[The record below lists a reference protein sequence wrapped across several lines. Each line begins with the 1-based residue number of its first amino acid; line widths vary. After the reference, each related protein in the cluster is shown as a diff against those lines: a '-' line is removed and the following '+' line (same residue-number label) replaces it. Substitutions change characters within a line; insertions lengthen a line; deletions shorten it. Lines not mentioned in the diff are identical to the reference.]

1 MTQEL
6 NKELEELLDAELTEE
21 ELKQIDEVEEVG
33 GVAKM
38 KSPTAKA
45 KALKSGGGDK
55 SELSDESEDLGPA
68 VTSPEDKD
76 SGIGKSADKAKKA
89 KPTNPAK
96 SEPKVSQG
104 NSAQATPGEK
114 LKLAA
119 GDDIDH
125 DGEVLGEW
133 SAKYQ
138 IFFKSDSGKGNVE
151 GTLKGKAKDAK
162 AAEKEANKMLE
173 KEADNVEKD
182 KKLIKKHGTIEVDD
196 AYLGDLKM
204 SYDPEG
210 EVLEEA
216 RMTKAKMLEDLTK
229 ALEGLSSMKST
240 DLKGVYERVNAA
252 IKTDAEI
259 EEGKKDKELEELEA
273 AKKEIEEKIKN
284 ISVKEDVEALIQGE
298 DDLSEEFKDKAATI
312 FEAAVKTKVRD
323 EIEKIETEYAE
334 KLTEAVAEHATET
347 SEKVDAYLNYVVEEW
362 MKNNEVAIEQ
372 KLKTD
377 ITENFITALKGLFE
391 EHNITVPDEKYDI
404 LDAAAKQ
411 ADEMEAKLNEQIES
425 NVALS
430 QKVAKMEKD
439 EILVDVASD
448 LADTEVEKFVGL
460 AESVEFEDSDD
471 FKKKLQTIKESY
483 FPRHAFSKDDEAEAA
498 PVYNEQ
504 GDLSGSMAAYMTA
517 ISKTEKFGR
526 ALDKPTVQ
534 R

>member
-1 MTQEL
+1 MTQDL
-6 NKELEELLDAELTEE
+6 NTELEELLDAELTEE
-21 ELKQIDEVEEVG
+21 ERKQIDEEG
-33 GVAKM
+33 AQDLGDDPSKAADKAK
-38 KSPTAKA
+38 PA
-45 KALKSGGGDK
+45 KALKAGGGEK
-55 SELSDESEDLGPA
+55 SELKDDSEDLGPA

-76 SGIGKSADKAKKA
+76 SGMGKAADKAKKA

-114 LKLAA
+114 MKLAA
-119 GDDIDH
+119 GDEVDH
-125 DGEVLGEW
+125 DGE
-133 SAKYQ
+133 Q
-138 IFFKSDSGKGNVE
+138 
-151 GTLKGKAKDAK
+151 
-162 AAEKEANKMLE
+162 
-173 KEADNVEKD
+173 
-182 KKLIKKHGTIEVDD
+182 
-196 AYLGDLKM
+196 
-204 SYDPEG
+204 
-210 EVLEEA
+210 LEEA

-229 ALEGLSSMKST
+229 ALEGLSSMKAT

-298 DDLSEEFKDKAATI
+298 DDLSDEFKDKAATI

-334 KLTEAVAEHATET
+334 KLTEAVTEHDTET
-347 SEKVDAYLNYVVEEW
+347 SEKVDAYLSYVVEEW
-362 MKNNEVAIEQ
+362 MKNNEVAIEH

-411 ADEMEAKLNEQIES
+411 ADDMEAKLNEQIES
-425 NVALS
+425 NVELS

-439 EILVDVASD
+439 EILIDVASD

-460 AESVEFEDSDD
+460 AESVEYEDSEDYR
-471 FKKKLQTIKESY
+471 KKLKTIKESY
-483 FPRHAFSKDDEAEAA
+483 FPRHSFSKDDEAEAA

-504 GDLSGSMAAYMTA
+504 GDLSNSMAAYMTA

-526 ALDKPTVQ
+526 ALDKPTIQ